1 MPASELVPASDA
13 EAERQQ
19 QHERTQAKLANLQLE
34 NRARAEKLKWLYEL
48 SAAADEDDA
57 AVAAA
62 AAAVAAEEQ
71 REQPS
76 APASRFYGDV
86 RYATPATTPPS
97 TPERARRAWK
107 QGWRRLAEEQAVAG
121 KLQYLAHLD
130 TRHSWHDGPYHH
142 HHPTATTAAAAV
154 AGAGGSPGWGT
165 EQQEQQGEMRRHQ
178 PMYGTLHVVA
188 ARDLKSADAF
198 DKNPGSDPYVQV
210 TWNGVLIGR
219 SRVIEDSCAPLW

>member
-1 MPASELVPASDA
+1 MPASELVQASDA

-130 TRHSWHDGPYHH
+130 TRHSWHDGPHH
-142 HHPTATTAAAAV
+142 HHPTTAAAAAAAV
-154 AGAGGSPGWGT
+154 AGAT
-165 EQQEQQGEMRRHQ
+165 RH
-178 PMYGTLHVVA
+178 L
-188 ARDLKSADAF
+188 S
-198 DKNPGSDPYVQV
+198 
-210 TWNGVLIGR
+210 
-219 SRVIEDSCAPLW
+219 